1 MILNDIKEWRVFVKF
16 LHMRK
21 MMGIFLN
28 LEKLVDYGDEIKS
41 KYLLLGSRR
50 SSLDVCY
57 LHLLLSLTA
66 KFVKYAKLNLT
77 LRTSRS

>member
-1 MILNDIKEWRVFVKF
+1 MPKNTKYSKLLLIKDIKECGVFVKF
-16 LHMRK
+16 LYMRK

-50 SSLDVCY
+50 SSLDACY
-57 LHLLLSLTA
+57 LPLVVIFNR
-66 KFVKYAKLNLT
+66 KVRKV
-77 LRTSRS
+77 R